1 MTPIQALDFFGKI
14 CDERINLARQSGQ
27 GLTADVLLAHA
38 QEAAKVLGPV
48 AQKASE
54 PVSGA
59 SQCVNPYLRP
69 NPIEPSP

>member
-48 AQKASE
+48 AQKASDPA
-54 PVSGA
+54 PVEA
-59 SQCVNPYLRP
+59 ERA
-69 NPIEPSP
+69 